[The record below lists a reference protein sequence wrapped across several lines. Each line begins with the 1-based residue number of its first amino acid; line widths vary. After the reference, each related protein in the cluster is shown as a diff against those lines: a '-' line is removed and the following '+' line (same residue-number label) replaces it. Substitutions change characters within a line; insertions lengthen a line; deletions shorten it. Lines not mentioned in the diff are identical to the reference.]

1 MDHVAALLSRYF
13 GVSGRHVE
21 LGGIPVHDLAERYGT
36 PLFIYDGSV
45 LDRKW
50 GGLREALPSGF
61 SVYYSVKANPNIHI
75 LRHFLA
81 LGSGLEVASGGEI
94 LLALRAGCPPR
105 RILFAGPGKTEA
117 ELSLALTRGIGEIHI
132 ESALEATRI
141 CALAVRLRTTARVA
155 VRVNPGIESQGGAMR
170 MGGKP
175 APFGIDEEA
184 IDPIID
190 LILNEP
196 AMDLRGLHM
205 FAGTQILDHAVLL
218 QQYRVGVAIGK
229 RIGERIGRPLQTLDF
244 GGGLGVPYFAAERE
258 LDLEKL
264 SEELRGLMAELEGDP
279 VLGRTEFI
287 VEPGRYLVAESGIYV
302 TQIVDIKRSRGKT
315 FLVTDGGM
323 NHHLAA
329 SGNLGQVIKR
339 NFPIAILDR
348 VGQPSGEVVDVVGP
362 LCTPLDTLAREIRLP
377 SAEVGDLIG
386 IFQSGAY
393 GLSASPIDFLSHRS
407 PAEILVARG
416 SATVIRP
423 RSSWDEV
430 DATEHGT

>member
-1 MDHVAALLSRYF
+1 MDHVAGLLARYF

-21 LGGIPVHDLAERYGT
+21 LGGIPAHALVERYGS
-36 PLFIYDGSV
+36 PLFVYDRDV

-50 GGLREALPSGF
+50 AGLREALPSGF
-61 SVYYSVKANPNIHI
+61 TVYYSVKANPNVHI

-94 LLALRAGCPPR
+94 HRALQAGCAPR

-117 ELSLALTRGIGEIHI
+117 ELELALTRGIGEIHV
-132 ESALEATRI
+132 ESALEASRV
-141 CALAVRLRTTARVA
+141 CGLARRLGTTARVA
-155 VRVNPGIESQGGAMR
+155 IRVNPGMESQGGAMR

-184 IDPIID
+184 LDPVID

-196 AMDLRGLHM
+196 VMDLRGLHI

-218 QQYRVGVAIGK
+218 QQYRAGVALA
-229 RIGERIGRPLQTLDF
+229 RRVGERIGRPLQTLDF
-244 GGGLGVPYFAAERE
+244 GGGLGVPYFPAERE
-258 LDLEKL
+258 LDLGKF
-264 SEELRGLMAELEGDP
+264 SEELRGLMAEVEGDP
-279 VLGRTEFI
+279 VLSRTEFI
-287 VEPGRYLVAESGIYV
+287 VEPGRYLVAESGVYV
-302 TQIVDIKRSRGKT
+302 TRITDIKRSRGKT

-323 NHHLAA
+323 NHHLSA

-339 NFPIAILDR
+339 NFPVAILDR
-348 VGQPSGEVVDVVGP
+348 IDQPSGEVVDVVGP

-393 GLSASPIDFLSHRS
+393 GLTASPTAFLSHRS

-423 RSSWDEV
+423 RSNWSEIG
-430 DATEHGT
+430 AAEQ